1 MIDRLTAFAAELR
14 EAGVTV
20 SLVEM
25 MDAADAL
32 EYADLS
38 SQEGL
43 RAALA
48 ATMVKKARH
57 RAAFDAAFDV
67 FFGLTAPSAAEG
79 DPAYLADDELRA
91 RLADVLLGDDLDELR
106 RLIREAVERF
116 SGVDANRP
124 VGGRYHQYRVLRRID
139 AERLR
144 EVLLAALTPAED
156 AVDEQLQEA
165 AADRMI
171 GTVRGEVRSEVLRR
185 LVAERGAEDVARF
198 VRTPL
203 VEQIDLQH
211 GTRQEIEA
219 VEQAVAPLA
228 RRLATRLSQRRRHGN
243 RGRLDVRRT
252 IRRSLSHGGVMLE
265 PSFRPPRK
273 GKPEIVLLCDVSGSM
288 ATFARFTL
296 QLTHA
301 IRSELSN
308 VRSFA
313 FIDGVDEV
321 SALFRPGA
329 DFETAVASMAT
340 EADLVRGDGHSDY
353 GRTFAEFVD
362 RYASA
367 ITPRTTLI
375 VTGDARTNFR
385 DPGAD
390 SFRQMV
396 GRARAVFWLNPE
408 RRRYWNTGDSVMDAY
423 ADLCD
428 EVEEVRSLAQLE
440 RFVERVVLPSSSI
453 RSMARSSDLH
463 QPAGVGGRWSW

>member
-1 MIDRLTAFAAELR
+1 VIDRLTAFAAELR

-32 EYADLS
+32 QFADLS

-57 RAAFDAAFDV
+57 RPAFDAAFDV
-67 FFGLTAPSAAEG
+67 FFGLTGPSTAAGAPA
-79 DPAYLADDELRA
+79 DLADDDLRS
-91 RLADVLLGDDLDELR
+91 RMADALLDDDLDELR
-106 RLIREAVERF
+106 RLVREAVARF
-116 SGVDANRP
+116 AAVDAERP

-139 AERLR
+139 AERLHQ
-144 EVLLAALTPAED
+144 VLLAALAPAED
-156 AVDEQLQEA
+156 AVDEQLHAA

-171 GTVRGEVRSEVLRR
+171 GTVRDEVRSEVLRR
-185 LVAERGAEDVARF
+185 LVTERGAEDVARS

-219 VEQAVAPLA
+219 VEQAIAPLA
-228 RRLATRLSQRRRHGN
+228 RRLATRLSQRRRHGK

-252 IRRSLSHGGVMLE
+252 IRRSLAHGGVMLE

-273 GKPEIVLLCDVSGSM
+273 GKPEVVVLCDVSGSM

-321 SALFRPGA
+321 SGFFRPGA
-329 DFETAVASMAT
+329 DFETAVAAMAT
-340 EADLVRGDGHSDY
+340 DADLVRGDGHSDY
-353 GRTFAEFVD
+353 GRTFVEFVD

-390 SFRQMV
+390 AFRQMV

-408 RRRYWNTGDSVMDAY
+408 RRRYWNTGDSVMDSY
-423 ADLCD
+423 ADVCD

-440 RFVERVVLPSSSI
+440 RFVERVVLPSTTTRPI
-453 RSMARSSDLH
+453 AQPNDLH
-463 QPAGVGGRWSW
+463 QPADAGGRWSW

>member
-48 ATMVKKARH
+48 ATMVKKARN
-57 RAAFDAAFDV
+57 RPAFDAAFDV
-67 FFGLTAPSAAEG
+67 FFGLTGASAADG
-79 DPAYLADDELRA
+79 DPADLGDEELRA
-91 RLADVLLGDDLDELR
+91 RLADALLDDDFDELR

-116 SGVDANRP
+116 SEVDANRP

-144 EVLLAALTPAED
+144 ELLLAALTPAED
-156 AVDEQLQEA
+156 GVDEQLQEA

-185 LVAERGAEDVARF
+185 LVAERGAEDVARS

-219 VEQAVAPLA
+219 VEQAIAPLA
-228 RRLATRLSQRRRHGN
+228 RRLATRLSQRRRHGKK
-243 RGRLDVRRT
+243 GRLDVRRT

-362 RYASA
+362 RYAPA

-390 SFRQMV
+390 AFRQMV

-463 QPAGVGGRWSW
+463 QPAGVGSRWSW

>member
-1 MIDRLTAFAAELR
+1 MIDRLTSFAAELR
-14 EAGVTV
+14 EAGVPV

-32 EYADLS
+32 EHADLS

-57 RAAFDAAFDV
+57 RPAFDAAFDV
-67 FFGLTAPSAAEG
+67 FFGVTSPSTVEGAPE
-79 DPAYLADDELRA
+79 DVADEELRA
-91 RLADVLLGDDLDELR
+91 RLADALVDDDLDELR
-106 RLIREAVERF
+106 RLVREAVERF
-116 SGVDANRP
+116 TGVDSDRP
-124 VGGRYHQYRVLRRID
+124 LGGRYHQYRVLRRMD

-144 EVLLAALTPAED
+144 EVLLAALTPGED
-156 AVDEQLQEA
+156 AVDERIHQA

-171 GTVRGEVRSEVLRR
+171 GTIRDEVRSEVLRR
-185 LVAERGAEDVARF
+185 LVAERGAENVARS
-198 VRTPL
+198 VRAPL
-203 VEQIDLQH
+203 VEHIDLQH
-211 GTRQEIEA
+211 GTRQEIQA
-219 VEQAVAPLA
+219 VERAVAPLA
-228 RRLATRLSQRRRHGN
+228 RRLATRLSQRRRHGKQ
-243 RGRLDVRRT
+243 GRLDVRRT
-252 IRRSLSHGGVMLE
+252 IRRSLSHGGVLLD

-313 FIDGVDEV
+313 FIDGVDDV
-321 SALFRPGA
+321 TGLFRPGA
-329 DFETAVASMAT
+329 DFETAVTSMAT

-353 GRTFAEFVD
+353 GRAFAEFVE
-362 RYASA
+362 RYGSA

-390 SFRQMV
+390 SFRQLTE
-396 GRARAVFWLNPE
+396 RARAVFWLNPE
-408 RRRYWNTGDSVMDAY
+408 RRRYWNTGDSVMASY
-423 ADLCD
+423 GDLCD

-440 RFVERVVLPSSSI
+440 RFVERVALPTVSI
-453 RSMARSSDLH
+453 RTLGRASDLH
-463 QPAGVGGRWSW
+463 QPAAAGGRWSW